1 MNELVIIP
9 VMDDYGTPPPAAT
22 NRSIDVELSGQEIVA
37 LDLDTLDPDP
47 QDYID
52 LLLEA
57 KRNATVSMWARLA
70 CEYWKNGLLDSAEK
84 VLAAAQPRTSSA
96 CSARHRETSLTF
108 GIAIELSTEANAL
121 IAPIMSNIQL
131 ARSRKAPKLVL
142 ERASKPFRPRHGNL
156 TNLLQ
161 RRTSY

>member
-1 MNELVIIP
+1 
-9 VMDDYGTPPPAAT
+9 MDDYGTPPPAAT

-57 KRNATVSMWARLA
+57 KGNATVSMWARLA

-84 VLAAAQPRTSSA
+84 VLAAAQPRT
-96 CSARHRETSLTF
+96 F
-108 GIAIELSTEANAL
+108 ST
-121 IAPIMSNIQL
+121 
-131 ARSRKAPKLVL
+131 
-142 ERASKPFRPRHGNL
+142 
-156 TNLLQ
+156 
-161 RRTSY
+161 